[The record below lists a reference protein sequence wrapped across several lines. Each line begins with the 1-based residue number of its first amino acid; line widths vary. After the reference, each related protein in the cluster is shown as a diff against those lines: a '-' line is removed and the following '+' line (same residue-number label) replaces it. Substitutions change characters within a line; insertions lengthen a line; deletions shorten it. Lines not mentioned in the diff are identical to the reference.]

1 MTGGALPDTTAGK
14 TFWSPPG
21 ATRSLS
27 RLFLATAGDETNGT
41 PDILTGGALLS
52 SQGMPRLCDL
62 AGAGGTNSTVACGYH
77 KNRAE
82 SKVNGMQMPPGRDA
96 AGYG

>member
-1 MTGGALPDTTAGK
+1 MTGGTLPDTTGK
-14 TFWSPPG
+14 PSGSCPAQHAPTADRFLRTARHEDNHTPG
-21 ATRSLS
+21 
-27 RLFLATAGDETNGT
+27 
-41 PDILTGGALLS
+41 ILTGGALLPY
-52 SQGMPRLCDL
+52 QGVPRLCDL

-82 SKVNGMQMPPGRDA
+82 SKVNGMQTTPGRVA